1 MTNTGRCDRSRRQAD
16 GLVGFRV
23 TRFKKGLRPIGS
35 DAHTEDTDGVN
46 PTISDGVAILAG
58 SVADLTR
65 TRANLRR
72 NGLRYAMSARTPR
85 PRACLTWDDT
95 RPHLFSGRAWTTMN
109 HRLSIEIFSAFDETS
124 KQRRVTDFRNLS
136 LFSSFMFNREE
147 SCFYCVSRIS
157 WRASNKFSV
166 LLTS

>member
-58 SVADLTR
+58 SVGDLTR

-95 RPHLFSGRAWTTMN
+95 RPHLLSGRA
-109 HRLSIEIFSAFDETS
+109 
-124 KQRRVTDFRNLS
+124 
-136 LFSSFMFNREE
+136 
-147 SCFYCVSRIS
+147 
-157 WRASNKFSV
+157 
-166 LLTS
+166 